1 MRKPQIGRIANITIG
16 VDARMEAAEAVN
28 RFKQMRREA
37 EEVLSKLESFHEAT
51 TRMAEE
57 LCENLNA
64 GIKEGAQYL
73 AGLNGQPTDV
83 EKNPALKTL
92 IQLMQDDLG
101 WFKREGARLSEIG
114 RRYAAMNRLFP
125 QLAQMPPSRPLKR

>member
-1 MRKPQIGRIANITIG
+1 MRKPQIGRIASIAIG
-16 VDARMEAAEAVN
+16 VDAHLEAGEAVN
-28 RFKQMRREA
+28 HFKQMRREA
-37 EEVLSKLESFHEAT
+37 EEVLLKLESFHEAT

-57 LCENLNA
+57 VCENLSA
-64 GIKEGAQYL
+64 GIREGEQYL
-73 AGLNGQPTDV
+73 AGLNGPSTDV

-101 WFKREGARLSEIG
+101 WFKREGSRLSEIG